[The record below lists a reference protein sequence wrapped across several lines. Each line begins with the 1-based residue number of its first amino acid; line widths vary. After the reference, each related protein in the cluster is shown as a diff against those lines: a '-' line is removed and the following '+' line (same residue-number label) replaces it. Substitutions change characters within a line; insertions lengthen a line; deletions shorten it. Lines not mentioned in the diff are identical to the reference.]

1 MEGENVFNE
10 NTYLVENLKQ
20 RINEIIEENILQA
33 FQCVENYAN
42 YYESDNVFL
51 RNLDGYTIRQII
63 NRYFNQDLLAANV
76 DTIISN
82 VFYDLE
88 TDLLKSAKTLDDT
101 TRVNVLTDYAIQ
113 SISDELNRVVEHGL
127 NAFEYDF
134 IYDLKFDHFYD
145 VPEEIEYLGGFND
158 DLLDFK
164 QRLYNRML
172 YEFDESRGYIIRAS
186 SSLVGNTLDDY
197 IKNLESNKEKYRD
210 DKIEKEYRSLK
221 QRNMGFYRE
230 YQSVFDNDKILSEYF
245 HRSMKICDD
254 LIEKKGMDDSW
265 ISEHEKSH
273 RNLTD
278 LIARRFMTLLEEE
291 KQNDSVKSTK
301 EDQKDDGTKQSKLPI
316 NERISEHLDN
326 DSRQDSLEEYNKVY
340 QESMERKKKFELA
353 DENSQSIF
361 EQQKKEKVEV
371 QIEMTKEQPIHQISA
386 ESDNTVQTYDNQPK
400 KVIEDSEVQQQLV
413 QAFKSV
419 QSQKENTQQNTGKSS
434 ADIDIDLDDFA
445 KQEKQILNAKH
456 FNDEQK
462 KRMIQ
467 ELYDEFDSYVEENPE
482 YHRTR

>member
-1 MEGENVFNE
+1 MFNE

-127 NAFEYDF
+127 NAFKHDF
-134 IYDLKFDHFYD
+134 IYDLKSDYFYD

-172 YEFDESRGYIIRAS
+172 DEFDESRRYIIGT
-186 SSLVGNTLDDY
+186 SLLPIEKTLDDY
-197 IKNLESNKEKYRD
+197 IKNLKLDKEKYRD
-210 DKIEKEYRSLK
+210 DKIEQKYRSLK
-221 QRNMGFYRE
+221 QRDMGFYQQ
-230 YQSVFDNDKILSEYF
+230 YQSVFDNDKILSMDF
-245 HRSMKICDD
+245 HRIMKICDD

-265 ISEHEKSH
+265 ISEQEKSF

-278 LIARRFMTLLEEE
+278 LIVNRFMVLQEER
-291 KQNDSVKSTK
+291 KQQNLKSTK
-301 EDQKDDGTKQSKLPI
+301 EKQRDVVIKQSELSD
-316 NERISEHLDN
+316 NETNSENLDN
-326 DSRQDSLEEYNKVY
+326 NRKTDAVTEYNRVY
-340 QESMERKKKFELA
+340 QESLERKKRFEQA
-353 DENSQSIF
+353 YKNSQSISK
-361 EQQKKEKVEV
+361 QQENEMVEV
-371 QIEMTKEQPIHQISA
+371 QAKMVKEQSTKPISL

-456 FNDEQK
+456 FTDEQK

>member
-127 NAFEYDF
+127 NAFKHDF
-134 IYDLKFDHFYD
+134 IYDLKSDYFYD

-172 YEFDESRGYIIRAS
+172 DEFDESRRYIIGT
-186 SSLVGNTLDDY
+186 SLLPIEKTLDDY
-197 IKNLESNKEKYRD
+197 IKNLKLDKEKYRD
-210 DKIEKEYRSLK
+210 DKIEQKYRSLK
-221 QRNMGFYRE
+221 QRDMGFYQQ
-230 YQSVFDNDKILSEYF
+230 YQSVFDNDKILSMDF
-245 HRSMKICDD
+245 HRIMKICDD

-265 ISEHEKSH
+265 ISEQEKSF

-278 LIARRFMTLLEEE
+278 LIVNRFMVLQEER
-291 KQNDSVKSTK
+291 KQQNLKSTK
-301 EDQKDDGTKQSKLPI
+301 EKQRDVVIKQSELSD
-316 NERISEHLDN
+316 NETNSENLDN
-326 DSRQDSLEEYNKVY
+326 NRKTDAVTEYNRVY
-340 QESMERKKKFELA
+340 QESLERKKRFEQA
-353 DENSQSIF
+353 YKNSQSISK
-361 EQQKKEKVEV
+361 QQENEMVEV
-371 QIEMTKEQPIHQISA
+371 QAKMVKEQSTKPISL

-456 FNDEQK
+456 FTDEQK